1 MSNQTRILYFV
12 LSVVFCIST
21 FYEPYPFAWL
31 IKILPML
38 VLIITVLLHVIVKS
52 SLPKVANNLTTNQNG
67 KTMKILLLALIF
79 SSGGDVL
86 LAINSPSMFIFGL
99 GSFLIAH
106 LFYLLC
112 FKPFVFQRTGYIVG
126 LLMLGAGLFSLMAN
140 NLNELFIPVLVYMLV
155 LLGMCIGA
163 LMSTKSNKWLIIG
176 GISFLI
182 SDSLI
187 GLNKFYTN
195 IPFSGL
201 LIMSTYYF
209 AQFCLVTGL
218 INATNTLPPL
228 ADGNKVKN

>member
-1 MSNQTRILYFV
+1 MSIQTRILYFV
-12 LSVVFCIST
+12 LCVVFCIST
-21 FYEPYPFAWL
+21 FYEPYPLAWL

-38 VLIITVLLHVIVKS
+38 VLIFIVSLQIIVKS
-52 SLPKVANNLTTNQNG
+52 SLPKVANNLKTDQSD
-67 KTMKILLLALIF
+67 KTMNILLVALLF
-79 SSGGDVL
+79 SSCGDVL

-112 FKPFVFQRTGYIVG
+112 FKPFVLQHTGYIVG
-126 LLMLGAGLFSLMAN
+126 LLLIGAGLFSLMAN
-140 NLNELFIPVLVYMLV
+140 NLNELFVPVLVYMLV

-163 LMSTKSNKWLIIG
+163 LVSTKSNKWLIIG
-176 GISFLI
+176 GISFVI

-187 GLNKFYTN
+187 GLNKFYTD
-195 IPFSGL
+195 IPLSGL

-218 INATNTLPPL
+218 IHATDISSENS
-228 ADGNKVKN
+228 GIK